1 MQHLSVIKLLLLLV
15 ILLPSV
21 AKAFETKA
29 KQAILVDL
37 TTHTVL
43 LDKNADERMPP
54 SSMSKLMTTYMIFDG
69 LRNGS
74 LELSD
79 KLRVSE
85 KAWRKGGSKMFV
97 ELGKQIAL
105 EDLLRGI
112 IIQSG
117 NDACIVV
124 AEHLAGSE
132 EAFANMMNE
141 KAKEIGLVGSNFVN
155 ATGWPDPEHY
165 MTARDLYV
173 LALHIMA
180 EFPQYYPFYSEKSFT
195 YHNIK
200 QPNRNVLLH
209 RNLGVDGM
217 KTGHTQA
224 AGYGIVVSAKNDEGR
239 RLLLVIN
246 GMESERERADEA
258 ARLIRYGFRNFD
270 MFRIGSRGEVVE
282 TAKTWMGDSQQIG
295 LIGKRGLNI
304 LIPKGKKEKVRLQ
317 IEYNGPIPA
326 PIKEGQEVAELVV
339 YLEDEELKRLPLV
352 ADRSVEKLSGVQRII
367 PNLVHLIT
375 GK

>member
-258 ARLIRYGFRNFD
+258 ARLIPYR
-270 MFRIGSRGEVVE
+270 
-282 TAKTWMGDSQQIG
+282 K
-295 LIGKRGLNI
+295 
-304 LIPKGKKEKVRLQ
+304 
-317 IEYNGPIPA
+317 
-326 PIKEGQEVAELVV
+326 
-339 YLEDEELKRLPLV
+339 
-352 ADRSVEKLSGVQRII
+352 QR
-367 PNLVHLIT
+367 
-375 GK
+375 

>member
-1 MQHLSVIKLLLLLV
+1 
-15 ILLPSV
+15 
-21 AKAFETKA
+21 
-29 KQAILVDL
+29 
-37 TTHTVL
+37 
-43 LDKNADERMPP
+43 
-54 SSMSKLMTTYMIFDG
+54 
-69 LRNGS
+69 
-74 LELSD
+74 
-79 KLRVSE
+79 
-85 KAWRKGGSKMFV
+85 
-97 ELGKQIAL
+97 
-105 EDLLRGI
+105 
-112 IIQSG
+112 
-117 NDACIVV
+117 
-124 AEHLAGSE
+124 
-132 EAFANMMNE
+132 
-141 KAKEIGLVGSNFVN
+141 
-155 ATGWPDPEHY
+155 
-165 MTARDLYV
+165 
-173 LALHIMA
+173 MA